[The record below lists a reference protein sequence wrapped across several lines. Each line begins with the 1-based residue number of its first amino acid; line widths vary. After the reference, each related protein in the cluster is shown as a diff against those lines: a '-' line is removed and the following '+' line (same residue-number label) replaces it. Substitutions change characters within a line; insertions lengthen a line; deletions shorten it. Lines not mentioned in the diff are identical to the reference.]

1 MPAAPAAAESRELVE
16 VPALRLAP
24 AVDDAKAELSHP
36 AFTARLMTPEDD
48 SDTCWLKKSVTVDT
62 AADPTRGMDSTRVA
76 LRTMEGDSPALQ
88 ACVHQMPEVNLEPLD
103 NKKHRED
110 SSKASRNHAMT
121 DQRRNS
127 DVPEQILQAL
137 TIAESP
143 STTQSKRTREI
154 HYFPELSDS
163 PRNVKVLGTHA
174 RQRSATLGLTA
185 SQSPS
190 AGEHRTTSM
199 CGSVAPETPQSQTS
213 KPTSYALPSAR
224 SIYSMA
230 SARSHASSVYSVSLI
245 PRKAAEFSE
254 IPDTPRRLAA
264 ARQAALGG
272 SAKTMRHPPAKPYS
286 ARLPRQPATAR
297 PASSPVNLESRIPSC
312 PPTARPTSISV
323 RSSLSKMPRKPATS
337 RHGMRESTHGLLK
350 TTGSL
355 TYGRP
360 LYKAHDE
367 IVSAKE
373 LISEKPVSE
382 EVHCERPVCPKP
394 ANILRQSLSERVA
407 AAVPGL
413 FSLASGQWRG

>member
-1 MPAAPAAAESRELVE
+1 MWRACTCFGGEPRADGESPRQKAVDVETQDAGVQSEDLTEMPAAPAAAESRELVE

-24 AVDDAKAELSHP
+24 AVDDATKAELSHP

-264 ARQAALGG
+264 A
-272 SAKTMRHPPAKPYS
+272 S
-286 ARLPRQPATAR
+286 LPQ
-297 PASSPVNLESRIPSC
+297 SP
-312 PPTARPTSISV
+312 T
-323 RSSLSKMPRKPATS
+323 
-337 RHGMRESTHGLLK
+337 
-350 TTGSL
+350 
-355 TYGRP
+355 
-360 LYKAHDE
+360 
-367 IVSAKE
+367 
-373 LISEKPVSE
+373 
-382 EVHCERPVCPKP
+382 RPVC
-394 ANILRQSLSERVA
+394 
-407 AAVPGL
+407 
-413 FSLASGQWRG
+413 LASQQLRAPPAPLSTWNPGYLPAHQQHGQPASLCALHFQRCPASLPPLGMA